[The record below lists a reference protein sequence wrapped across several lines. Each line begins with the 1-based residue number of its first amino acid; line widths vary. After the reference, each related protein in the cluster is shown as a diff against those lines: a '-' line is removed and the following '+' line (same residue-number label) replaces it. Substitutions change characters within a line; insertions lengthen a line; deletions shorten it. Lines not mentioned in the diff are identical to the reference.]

1 MNYLSHDDDDD
12 DAWESPT
19 EDCEVNV
26 CSVSDDEPPLAEI
39 RNELN
44 CRRETPLPEDTVVKK
59 PNMGSSP
66 MRKRLRISLQRSDD
80 EDETIEQKGE
90 RTIELQETP
99 DFSGLHLGDSFA
111 STSSMTSSFLLT
123 LSGLI
128 TGSAR
133 ENLQNEFELIG
144 KESIESDCSSDA
156 SVEFVKAVKTDK
168 EHFDSEA
175 NVDRSAPVLPNTR
188 SAQCGKVP
196 RRACF
201 REVKQDLSSTT
212 SKAVMDFVEAESCII
227 SVRTE
232 GRESTSVVN
241 FSVAENKEDSDEDSC
256 CITKVVRKL
265 CPFGNDK
272 CGLKCDLDCCN
283 SVVRH
288 IYQSPSPSAVSMG
301 SYVHKDLQSKTFDS
315 SSTCGSTSHVKG
327 NKGKP
332 VDKNKLFDT
341 TTTEAVEEDRASFI
355 SVGTNTLPFKPCVKK
370 DSLHKVAPDAAT
382 TQRKRIKLSTK
393 KSSKRLKRFAAVQDE
408 KVALSHKC

>member
-1 MNYLSHDDDDD
+1 MNYLSHDDDD

-111 STSSMTSSFLLT
+111 STSSMTSSVLLT

-188 SAQCGKVP
+188 SAQCGKVL

-265 CPFGNDK
+265 CPFGND
-272 CGLKCDLDCCN
+272 
-283 SVVRH
+283 
-288 IYQSPSPSAVSMG
+288 
-301 SYVHKDLQSKTFDS
+301 
-315 SSTCGSTSHVKG
+315 
-327 NKGKP
+327 
-332 VDKNKLFDT
+332 
-341 TTTEAVEEDRASFI
+341 
-355 SVGTNTLPFKPCVKK
+355 
-370 DSLHKVAPDAAT
+370 
-382 TQRKRIKLSTK
+382 
-393 KSSKRLKRFAAVQDE
+393 
-408 KVALSHKC
+408 